1 MIKNSLHENLDLIEI
16 SLNIALNVAN
26 NEEIYKLFSEVAIH
40 YEQKWQTPNEALEY
54 LKPARNMYRLLK
66 IDPTRYRPSS
76 EALLRRAIKGMDMPQ
91 INAAVDAANYISLK
105 FLIPLGLYDT
115 DKIKND
121 ISLREGLPGESYE
134 GLGKPEVR
142 VEGKYVLVDG
152 ESTFGNPSSDSKRT
166 SVDLNSKNLL
176 MVVYTPVNYR
186 EKEEIIERTREV
198 FAILGH

>member
-1 MIKNSLHENLDLIEI
+1 MIKNSLHENLELIEI
-16 SLNIALNVAN
+16 PLNIARNEVN

-40 YEQKWQTPNEALEY
+40 YEQKWQTPNESLEY

-76 EALLRRAIKGMDMPQ
+76 EALLRRAIKGLDMPQ

-115 DKIKND
+115 DKINND
-121 ISLREGLPGESYE
+121 ISLREGLPGENYE

-142 VEGKYVLVDG
+142 VGGKYVLVDG
-152 ESTFGNPSSDSKRT
+152 EGPFGNPSSDSRRT

-186 EKEEIIERTREV
+186 EKEEIIGRTREV
-198 FAILGH
+198 FAIIGH

>member
-1 MIKNSLHENLDLIEI
+1 MIKNSLHENLELIEI
-16 SLNIALNVAN
+16 PLKITLNVAN

-76 EALLRRAIKGMDMPQ
+76 EALLRRAIKGLDMPQ

-152 ESTFGNPSSDSKRT
+152 EGPFGNPSSDSRRT

-186 EKEEIIERTREV
+186 EKEEIIGRTREV
-198 FAILGH
+198 FAIIGH

>member
-121 ISLREGLPGESYE
+121 ISLRKGLPGESYE

-152 ESTFGNPSSDSKRT
+152 EGPFGNPSSDSRRT

>member
-1 MIKNSLHENLDLIEI
+1 MIENSLKKNLELIEI
-16 SLNIALNVAN
+16 PLNITRNRAK
-26 NEEIYKLFSEVAIH
+26 NEEIHNLFSEVAI
-40 YEQKWQTPNEALEY
+40 YYQQKWQTPNEALEY
-54 LKPARNMYRLLK
+54 LKPARNMYRQLK

-76 EALLRRAIKGMDMPQ
+76 EALLRRAIKGLNMPQ
-91 INAAVDAANYISLK
+91 INAAVDVANYICLK

-115 DKIKND
+115 DKIQNT
-121 ISLREGLPGESYE
+121 ISLREGLPGEIYE

-142 VEGKYVLVDG
+142 VEGKYVLVDEKG
-152 ESTFGNPSSDSKRT
+152 PFGNPSSDSRRT

-198 FAILGH
+198 FAILRH